1 MDSEAPAHHLA
12 IPVAEIALFPS
23 WMSRFSTALQD
34 PAHPVEGLWEPL
46 YETILN
52 AFFCCP
58 FSRLT
63 EFLQVYGGAMSLV
76 LGGYIFNF
84 GSYSGTA
91 YSTIGVTTVSEFSAL
106 FRNNFVSDCTAE
118 TVSVGLTGGTNGMN

>member
-1 MDSEAPAHHLA
+1 MPTHHLA

-34 PAHPVEGLWEPL
+34 PAHPLEGLWEPL

-52 AFFCCP
+52 AFFCSP

-76 LGGYIFNF
+76 LGGYNWNF
-84 GSYSGTA
+84 GSYDGTA
-91 YSTIGVTTVSEFSAL
+91 NSTTGVTMVSEFSAL